1 MQKTF
6 LYSVYL
12 FCMLLVITACGQK
25 KIEEFKSLNN
35 YTKSLQQKSINNVQ
49 KTIAKDTVLINELIN
64 FSSLKI
70 TGGFIGTVNERQTEK
85 SADKFTLE
93 SDNVQ
98 KMDSSFQ
105 GYFKELFF
113 EQNYINNTD
122 IDFSA
127 YTGDLKEKYNEKTVE
142 FIDDNVIIE
151 NKKYYYQNTESTQR
165 NNKLIRIDS
174 VLIFAKIKLPIKT
187 ASINVLENVT
197 NKYDV
202 QIDELKE
209 NEVTLIIPIDTYK
222 DFLAI
227 QALNKEGK
235 RMNPIN
241 KSSFP
246 EYIITP
252 SIKNELNALKNI
264 CNEILKEN
272 NEEKI
277 DILIK
282 KITDRQFRAVKEMY
296 SFKLHLKEL
305 NKLKEKEK
313 SLLMI
318 FDFMEGF
325 EHLFTIQNQSYIVNF
340 SDNIKDVELFFADEY
355 KQYLTEEVIHHEDD
369 AYYSFENTYTL
380 FGVSND
386 SIKEMGITNERGE
399 IIIKDIDLNTEQTII
414 QSGNKYFLKFD
425 RNEEN
430 DSLFWLDIKSKKLLY
445 TPSFGEYIES
455 VNEIYDIFKKD
466 SGKGVVKNREITILP
481 FTYYSIW
488 VYDTFIAAYNRKSN
502 LFEIYDL
509 DFKRCLIE
517 FNILSV
523 RDLYRY
529 RSFGEGEEDKKN
541 TRFYLEIETKEGGRG
556 EVIIDEKLKI
566 LSIKSKK

>member
-1 MQKTF
+1 MNKAF

-12 FCMLLVITACGQK
+12 FCMLLVLTACGQK
-25 KIEEFKSLNN
+25 KIEEFKSLNS
-35 YTKSLQQKSINNVQ
+35 YTKSLQQKSINNVK
-49 KTIAKDTVLINELIN
+49 KTIAKDTVFINELIN

-70 TGGFIGTVNERQTEK
+70 TGGFIGAVNERQTEK
-85 SADKFTLE
+85 SAEKFTLE

-197 NKYDV
+197 NKYNV
-202 QIDELKE
+202 QIDKLKE

-252 SIKNELNALKNI
+252 SIKNELNALENI

-318 FDFMEGF
+318 FDLMEGF

-340 SDNIKDVELFFADEY
+340 SDNIKNVELFLADEY
-355 KQYLTEEVIHHEDD
+355 KEYITEEVIHHEDD
-369 AYYSFENTYTL
+369 AYYNFENTYTL

-445 TPSFGEYIES
+445 TPGFGEYIES
-455 VNEIYDIFKKD
+455 INDIYDIFKKD
-466 SGKGVVKNREITILP
+466 SGEGVVKNREITILP
-481 FTYYSIW
+481 FTYSIH
-488 VYDTFIAAYNRKSN
+488 VYDTFIAAYNKKSN

-509 DFKRCLIE
+509 DFKRCLVE
-517 FNILSV
+517 FNIMSV

-529 RSFGEGEEDKKN
+529 RSFREGEEDKKN